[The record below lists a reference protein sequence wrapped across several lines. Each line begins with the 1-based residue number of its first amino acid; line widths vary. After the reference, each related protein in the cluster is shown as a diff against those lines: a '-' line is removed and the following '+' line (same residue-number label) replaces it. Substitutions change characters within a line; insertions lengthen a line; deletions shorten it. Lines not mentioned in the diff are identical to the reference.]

1 MQELIKNIENWAEE
15 RNLINGSTPQK
26 QFIKLM
32 EKFGELCAGISKNN
46 IDMIKDSIG
55 DCVVVL
61 VIMNKQA
68 GGKLFPDGLQGV
80 FYDISKEDFSK
91 KIEMGINIS
100 SKEILVSN
108 IVQASAQGLGEMGEM
123 LFSDEY
129 EDITGILTCFYAFS
143 EIYKL
148 SFENCVRSAWE
159 EIKDRKGKMIN
170 GVFVKEADLGAKND

>member
-32 EKFGELCAGISKNN
+32 EEFGELCAGISKNN

-55 DCVVVL
+55 DCFVVL
-61 VIMNKQA
+61 VIMNKQT
-68 GGKLFPDGLQGV
+68 GGELFHNGLQGI
-80 FYDISKEDFSK
+80 FNEISKEDFSNE
-91 KIEMGINIS
+91 IEMGINRT

-108 IVQASAQGLGEMGEM
+108 LIQASVQELGEIGEM
-123 LFSDEY
+123 LFLDKY
-129 EDITGILTCFYAFS
+129 EDITGVLTCFYGVS
-143 EIYKL
+143 EVYKL
-148 SFENCVRSAWE
+148 SFKNCVSSEWE

-170 GVFVKEADLGAKND
+170 GVFVKEADLGVKND